1 MYPGGRAVP
10 GGSRVIVRDILN
22 TRPPE
27 VLAAWLNG
35 LGSFDEL
42 TPRDAA
48 GRWGCS
54 ITEAMER
61 LHAMVGGP
69 LAIPAGQVE
78 RYRRI
83 PWSLTPALESSRLPG
98 SRDERRAERLAMIPA
113 GGARR
118 CDLARIW
125 GLSEKNIDATLKAM
139 VNQKLIKREE
149 KIWKRI

>member
-1 MYPGGRAVP
+1 M
-10 GGSRVIVRDILN
+10 IVRDILN

-61 LHAMVGGP
+61 LHAMTGGP
-69 LAIPAGQVE
+69 LEIPAGAIE
-78 RYRRI
+78 TYRRAAWTAEI
-83 PWSLTPALESSRLPG
+83 GRNPATGMPANE
-98 SRDERRAERLAMIPA
+98 RDELRLQRLAMIPDA
-113 GGARR
+113 G
-118 CDLARIW
+118 
-125 GLSEKNIDATLKAM
+125 AT
-139 VNQKLIKREE
+139 KRELE
-149 KIWKRI
+149 ALWRLSPGAAEAVMGVMKKRNLIRLVRVGKCCIWRRI

>member
-1 MYPGGRAVP
+1 M
-10 GGSRVIVRDILN
+10 IVRDVIN

-35 LGSFDEL
+35 LGSFDLL

-48 GRWGCS
+48 DRWGCS
-54 ITEAMER
+54 VTEAMER
-61 LHAMVGGP
+61 LHAMTGGP
-69 LAIPAGQVE
+69 LEIPAGQIE
-78 RYRRI
+78 TYRRI
-83 PWSLTPALESSRLPG
+83 PPSRLPG

-113 GGARR
+113 EGARR

-125 GLSEKNIDATLKAM
+125 GLSEKNIDAVLRAM
-139 VNQKLIKREE
+139 VNRELIKREG